1 MISEYIPI
9 SGLATFLILSVY
21 SLNRQIAKRPT
32 FIDTDVRY
40 KKIEVCDEI
49 HKNISEKLECI
60 PEVKDTLAR
69 LETKVDIL
77 LKENGK

>member
-1 MISEYIPI
+1 MEYLISGGLLVFFI
-9 SGLATFLILSVY
+9 SGLVA
-21 SLNRQIAKRPT
+21 LNRQIINRPT
-32 FIDTDVRY
+32 FKDTDKQY

-49 HKNISEKLECI
+49 HKSVTEKLNCL

-77 LKENGK
+77 LNNNGKR